1 MKKIFKLLII
11 CLLIT
16 GCGGNKYQTI
26 DSNKAM
32 EIINDNSDTIIIDVR
47 ENDEYN
53 EGHIANAINI
63 PLSEIDSMNYN
74 KETTIILYCAT
85 GIRSTEA
92 AKKLISLGYTSI
104 YNLDGGLLNW
114 GFELE
119 D

>member
-1 MKKIFKLLII
+1 MKKLISLMII

-16 GCGGNKYQTI
+16 GCGVKYQTI

-32 EIINDNSDTIIIDVR
+32 DIINNEGAIIVDVR

-53 EGHIANAINI
+53 EGHILNAINI
-63 PLSEIDSMNYN
+63 PLGKISEINYD
-74 KETTIILYCAT
+74 KETNIIVYCAT
-85 GIRSTEA
+85 GVRSGEA
-92 AKKLISLGYTSI
+92 AKKLEEMGYTKI

>member
-1 MKKIFKLLII
+1 MKKIVKLLII

-16 GCGGNKYQTI
+16 GCGTKYETI

-32 EIINDNSDTIIIDVR
+32 TIINGDSNTVIIDVR
-47 ENDEYN
+47 SRDEFN
-53 EGHIANAINI
+53 EGHIKNAINI
-63 PLSEIDSMNYN
+63 PLDEIKDINYN
-74 KETTIILYCAT
+74 KETNIILYCAT
-85 GIRSTEA
+85 GVRSSEA
-92 AKKLISLGYTSI
+92 AKELSSLGYTKI

>member
-1 MKKIFKLLII
+1 MKKIVKLLII

-16 GCGGNKYQTI
+16 GCGTKYETI

-32 EIINDNSDTIIIDVR
+32 TIINEDSNTVIIDVR
-47 ENDEYN
+47 SSEEFN
-53 EGHIANAINI
+53 EGHIKNSLNI
-63 PLSEIDSMNYN
+63 PLDEIIDITYN
-74 KETTIILYCAT
+74 KETNIIVYCAT
-85 GIRSTEA
+85 GVRSSEA
-92 AKKLISLGYTSI
+92 AKELSSLGYTKI